1 MTLLPQET
9 PIIPVADSHM
19 ENTAELYN
27 DRLAALD
34 GDIGHIKDFY
44 FDDKTWVVRYAIADT
59 GDWLSGRQVLLSPHA
74 FGRLDQY
81 QKTLHINLRKAQ
93 IESSP
98 SIETHKPVSRQFEA
112 DYHTFY
118 GWPPYWSGQG
128 MWEGGY
134 PGLLPLSPAEQES
147 RRIYKHQED
156 KHLRSAQEV
165 TGYRIQTVDGDLG
178 RVTGLLVDIRSWAI
192 PELVV
197 DAGHW
202 YAGKEIRIPT
212 NKVEEIRYS
221 DTKVVV
227 SLTKADVEKTVE
239 HGRAEA
245 GATRSEKSVRV

>member
-1 MTLLPQET
+1 MTQHPQEI
-9 PIIPVADSHM
+9 PIIPAADSHL
-19 ENTAELYN
+19 ENTIELYN
-27 DRLAALD
+27 DKLAALD

-44 FDDKTWVVRYAIADT
+44 FDDDTWVVRYAVADT
-59 GDWLSGRQVLLSPHA
+59 GAWLSGRLVLLSPHA

-112 DYHTFY
+112 DYHTYY

-128 MWEGGY
+128 LWGGGGY
-134 PGLLPLSPAEQES
+134 PGLLPISPVEAES
-147 RRIYKHQED
+147 RRSDKSQDD

-178 RVTGLLVDIRSWAI
+178 HVTGLLVDLQSWAI

-221 DTKVVV
+221 ETKVVV
-227 SLTKADVEKTVE
+227 SLTKADVEKTSA

-245 GATRSEKSVRV
+245 GAPKSE